1 MQRSLPSDEKPPSI
15 AVIGVGPSDQFALV
29 EAIDRPRIKWS
40 GVVDDLPALG
50 SMYPEVAAVILLDGD
65 GMAPQLIEILD
76 QNAALVSRNAVILQI
91 SKPPV
96 RLAVAAMQR
105 GVIDVLVK
113 PLTAVRLDAALKDA
127 LTECERRVRG
137 RARWDPRPTV

>member
-1 MQRSLPSDEKPPSI
+1 MPVTLPSDEKPPSI

-29 EAIDRPRIKWS
+29 EAIDRPRIQWG
-40 GVVDDLPALG
+40 GVVDNLPALG
-50 SMYPEVAAVILLDGD
+50 SMAPRASAVILLDGD
-65 GMAPQLIEILD
+65 GLALQLIEVLD
-76 QNAALVSRNAVILQI
+76 QNAALLSRNAVILQI

-113 PLTAVRLDAALKDA
+113 PLNAVRLDAALQDA
-127 LTECERRVRG
+127 VMECERRVRAP
-137 RARWDPRPTV
+137 AR

>member
-1 MQRSLPSDEKPPSI
+1 MPVTLPSDEKPPSI

-29 EAIDRPRIKWS
+29 EAIDRHRIQWG
-40 GVVDDLPALG
+40 GVVDNLPALG
-50 SMYPEVAAVILLDGD
+50 SMAPGASAVILLDGD
-65 GMAPQLIEILD
+65 GLALQLIEDLD
-76 QNAALVSRNAVILQI
+76 QNAALLSRNAVILQI

-113 PLTAVRLDAALKDA
+113 PLNAVRLDAALQDA
-127 LTECERRVRG
+127 VMECERRVRAL
-137 RARWDPRPTV
+137 AR